1 MAFCPV
7 KNRSTHRAEQTSCSV
22 KELPKMRLARASSPA
37 PRAMEKRGT
46 PPVPN
51 RAAKPM
57 IRVTMGKVRPTPV
70 RAMPPPSPMWPR

>member
-1 MAFCPV
+1 M
-7 KNRSTHRAEQTSCSV
+7 TMRAAELMSCRV
-22 KELPKMRLARASSPA
+22 QELPKMRPARSSSPA

-57 IRVTMGKVRPTPV
+57 ISVTMGKVRPTPV
-70 RAMPPPSPMWPR
+70 RAMPLPSPMWPR